1 MSVPLA
7 PTELEPPQ
15 GGFFTS
21 SGSGWAGHAQT
32 VASAL
37 WAQRYPGAAPRWQR
51 ERWATPDGDFVEVDH
66 LLAPTTPEA
75 PCLVLFHGLE
85 GSLQSHYAQALAHV
99 ARQRGW
105 PLVLP
110 HFRGCGGAIN
120 HGPRAYHSGDFAE
133 IDWMLRRVRQLH
145 PGRPLY
151 ALGVSLGGNA
161 LLRWAGEAGQA
172 ALEVVRAVAAVSAPL
187 DVAAAG
193 HAMDRGVN
201 RWLYV
206 RRFLHT
212 MRAKAR
218 AKWRQY
224 PGLFDLEAALRART
238 LYAFDDAFT
247 APLHGFAG
255 VDDYWQRASALP
267 GLQAVQVPALL
278 LNARNDPF
286 VPAASLP
293 TCQQVS
299 AAVTLWQPAWGGH
312 VGFAGPLD
320 GRARWRLQI
329 WAWPERV
336 LDWLHQQPPA

>member
-7 PTELEPPQ
+7 PTELEPPR

-21 SGSGWAGHAQT
+21 SSLWAGHAQT
-32 VASAL
+32 VVSAL

-51 ERWATPDGDFVEVDH
+51 QRWATPDGDFVEVDH
-66 LLAPTTPEA
+66 LASPTLPASSDA

-85 GSLQSHYAQALAHV
+85 GSSQSHYAQALAHV
-99 ARQRGW
+99 AQQRGW
-105 PLVLP
+105 PLVVP

-133 IDWMLRRVRQLH
+133 IDWLLRQVRQRY
-145 PGRPLY
+145 PGRTLY

-161 LLRWAGEAGQA
+161 LLRWAGEVGHA
-172 ALEVVRAVAAVSAPL
+172 ALALVRAVVAVSAPL

-212 MRAKAR
+212 MRAKAQ

-224 PGLFDLEAALRART
+224 PGLFDLEAALHART

-255 VDDYWQRASALP
+255 VDDYWCRASALP
-267 GLQAVQVPALL
+267 GLKAVQVPALL

-293 TCQQVS
+293 TPQQVS

-312 VGFAGPLD
+312 VGFALPVEEQGRWPL
-320 GRARWRLQI
+320 QV
-329 WAWPERV
+329 WAWPEAV
-336 LDWLHQQPPA
+336 LDWLQRRP